1 MPSQKEPVSVTHPEL
16 AEQAHEWDP
25 TTVTGG
31 SERVAAWRCS
41 NGHIWE
47 STVASR
53 VNGSSCPY
61 CSGRV
66 VLAGFNDLL
75 TEFPA
80 LAQEA
85 FGWDPSVVNP
95 RAKEKRDWQ
104 CQHGHLWNAEVRSR
118 AIIGAGCP
126 FCDGRRAVTGL
137 NDLATLH
144 PLVAA
149 QAHGWNP
156 SVVNPHSHK
165 KMEFVCSEGHV
176 VLQAVRRRVKAT
188 GCPVCQNDLLVVG
201 INDLATTHPDIA
213 AQADGWDP
221 TTVTAGTGKKLKW
234 KCALNHTWTTGITN
248 RTKAGTGCPSCSG
261 RIAIP
266 GETDLATT
274 HPDIAA
280 EADGWDPTT
289 VKAGT
294 NRKLSWSCLRGH
306 RWLAPPSSRTGL
318 GTGCP
323 YCSGR
328 RVIVGETDLAT
339 THPDIA
345 AQADGWDPTTVAA
358 GNDVKRKWKCQRGH
372 QWEAQP
378 YSRAGLGTGCPYC
391 SGQRV
396 IVGETDLATTHPDIA
411 AQADG
416 WDPTTIGRGG
426 GRKRWKCSLG
436 HSFFATVHNRTY
448 MNSGCSICANKQVL
462 LGYNDLATTHPDLAA
477 QADGWDP
484 TTVTAGS
491 TTRVRWR
498 CGQGHTWTTPVYYR
512 RETGC
517 PYCSNKAVLA
527 GYNDLATTHP
537 DLAAQADGWDP
548 TTVTAGSNQKR
559 KWRCSEGHSWGAVV
573 ASRTK
578 GPKGG
583 SGCPSC
589 AKYGFNPS
597 NPGWLYFLEHDGWG
611 LYQIGITNDPN
622 RRIAKHESGGWTSI
636 EIRGPMEGSLA
647 RGLETSILKALKK
660 RGAKMAHRADIQ
672 QFDGWT
678 EAWTKDSV
686 SVSGMKQ
693 LLDWMYE
700 DDTLV

>member
-345 AQADGWDPTTVAA
+345 AQADGWDPTT
-358 GNDVKRKWKCQRGH
+358 
-372 QWEAQP
+372 
-378 YSRAGLGTGCPYC
+378 
-391 SGQRV
+391 
-396 IVGETDLATTHPDIA
+396 
-411 AQADG
+411 
-416 WDPTTIGRGG
+416 IGRGG

-462 LGYNDLATTHPDLAA
+462 L
-477 QADGWDP
+477 
-484 TTVTAGS
+484 
-491 TTRVRWR
+491 
-498 CGQGHTWTTPVYYR
+498 
-512 RETGC
+512 
-517 PYCSNKAVLA
+517 